1 MMPVIRTILGHGEQ
15 ANRALKDA
23 DAAESDAHGATSVA
37 PVDRHGAC
45 IAHDEAMQA
54 TVRLCRPPWRPWTV
68 TVITASR

>member
-1 MMPVIRTILGHGEQ
+1 MVLMMPVIRTILGHGEQ

-45 IAHDEAMQA
+45 IAQ
-54 TVRLCRPPWRPWTV
+54 R
-68 TVITASR
+68 